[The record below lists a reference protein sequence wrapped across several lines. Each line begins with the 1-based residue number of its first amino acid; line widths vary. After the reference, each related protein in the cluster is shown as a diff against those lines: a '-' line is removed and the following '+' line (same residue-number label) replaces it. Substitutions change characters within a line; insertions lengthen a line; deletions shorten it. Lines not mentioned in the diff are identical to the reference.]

1 VAKSRTRSVLIWVAM
16 AALFALAY
24 AQAPLYYS
32 NQNQYFLHGLAQ
44 AGHGGLEEDWLA
56 NTADPTPVFSA
67 LVCITI
73 RLLHPYAFHVYYALL
88 LGVYM
93 GSLVG
98 IFAALAGP
106 RDAPGARLVFL
117 TIIVAVHSALFRWA
131 SYRLFDSDYPW
142 YLQAGV
148 AGQYVLGAM
157 FQPSTFGVLLV
168 LAISLFLH
176 ARPFL
181 ATACLCL
188 AATFHSTY
196 LLPGAILVL
205 AFMTILWREGQGRR
219 ALQLAGW
226 SVLLVLPALVLV
238 FASFRPTSAATFAE
252 AQETLCHFR
261 IPHHCLP
268 TLWLDGIAGFQVG
281 WILLGVVLSW
291 GTRLFLLMLLCVA
304 LGAVLTVA
312 QVLTQSDTLA
322 LLFPW
327 RISAVLVPVASAVI
341 VSRLVLL
348 LHRWQD
354 RPVVRWLNVALLLG
368 FACAGVVLMWFRQG
382 FQASP
387 EELGLL
393 EFVRAN
399 RSPGDVYLLPV
410 QVPHL
415 KASTRGS
422 LSSDFKPVAA
432 KKQDARL
439 IPVDLQRFRLTTG
452 APIFI
457 DFKSIPYQDRD
468 VLEWEDRLIRN
479 ELYYGALWAGGF
491 DTQQER
497 LRRDG
502 ITHVVTPADKAIE
515 GAGLRFVYSD
525 EFYHVYRL
533 PDY

>member
-1 VAKSRTRSVLIWVAM
+1 VARFRTRSVLRWVAL

-32 NQNQYFLHGLAQ
+32 NQNQYFLHGVAK
-44 AGHGGLEEDWLA
+44 AGCGGLEEDWLA
-56 NTADPTPVFSA
+56 NTADPTQVFSG
-67 LVCITI
+67 LVHITL

-88 LGVYM
+88 MGVYL

-106 RDAPGARLVFL
+106 RGTPGARLLFL
-117 TIIVAVHSALFRWA
+117 TFIVALHSALIRWG
-131 SYRLFDSDYPW
+131 SYRLFGSDYPW

-148 AGQYVLGAM
+148 AGQYVLGAVL
-157 FQPSTFGVLLV
+157 QPSTFGVLLV

-176 ARPFL
+176 SRPFS

-188 AATFHSTY
+188 AAIFHSTY
-196 LLPGAILVL
+196 LLPAAMLVL
-205 AFMTILWREGQGRR
+205 AFMAVLWREGQGKR

-226 SVLLVLPALVLV
+226 AVLPVLPALVLV
-238 FASFRPTSAATFAE
+238 FASFRPTSAETFAE
-252 AQETLCHFR
+252 AQEILCHFR

-268 TLWLDGIAGFQVG
+268 KLWLDEIAGFQIG
-281 WILLGVVLSW
+281 WILLGMALSW
-291 GTRLFLLMLLCVA
+291 GTRLFFLMLLCMA
-304 LGAVLTVA
+304 MGTVLTVA

-327 RISAVLVPVASAVI
+327 RISAVLVPLATAVL

-348 LHRWQD
+348 LHRWLD
-354 RPVVRWLNVALLLG
+354 RAVVRWVNVALVLG

-410 QVPHL
+410 QIPDL

-452 APIFI
+452 APIFV

-468 VLEWEDRLIRN
+468 VLEWGDRLLRN
-479 ELYYGALWAGGF
+479 ELFYQALWSGGF
-491 DTQQER
+491 DSQQER
-497 LRRDG
+497 LRRNG
-502 ITHVVTPADKAIE
+502 ITHIVTPADKVIA
-515 GAGLRFVYSD
+515 GAGLRLVYSD
-525 EFYHVYRL
+525 EFYRLYRL
-533 PDY
+533 PD